1 MRSAIANLVRIVDNE
16 RKLGVE
22 VGVSKQVVVIG
33 AGISGLTAAYA
44 LMRGGRNVTVLE
56 ASTRVGG
63 CIHTECTQGFML
75 EYGPN
80 SMLVNRQG
88 VLDLI
93 DELGLGAEVVTAS
106 ATANKRF
113 IVKGGRLH
121 ALPASLFSF
130 LTTPLFSAGDKL
142 RLLRE
147 PFIGRGPERE
157 TIADF
162 AKRRLGEGFYDYAI
176 NPFVSGVYAGDPD
189 QLLARA
195 AIRKV
200 WELEHRHGS
209 MVRGALA
216 MITGRDRPAGRIKG
230 RLLSF
235 REGMAALPKGL
246 AKALGERLRLDCPVA
261 RIERCDGGWRIH
273 LADSQLEAGH
283 VVLAIPAVAAAS
295 LLMPHAPAAA
305 EALRAIP
312 YAPVAIVHLGFR
324 RDQVDHALD
333 GFGGLIPRKEGL
345 QTLGILFS
353 SSLFPGR
360 SKDVLLTCF
369 IGGAT
374 RPEVRERSHD
384 DLREQVLREARQLL
398 GLRGEPNFAEVHLWQ
413 QAIPQYTL
421 GHFER
426 LAAIDRDVAA
436 LVGLTLRANWRD
448 GISVP
453 DCILNGFQG
462 SSL

>member
-1 MRSAIANLVRIVDNE
+1 MSE
-16 RKLGVE
+16 R
-22 VGVSKQVVVIG
+22 VVVIG
-33 AGISGLTAAYA
+33 AGISGLTAAYG
-44 LMRGGRNVTVLE
+44 LMRAGKDVTVLE
-56 ASTRVGG
+56 ASRRVGG
-63 CIHTECTQGFML
+63 CIHTVQVEGFLL
-75 EYGPN
+75 ELGPN

-93 DELGLGAEVVTAS
+93 DELGLGPEVVLAS
-106 ATANKRF
+106 KTANKRF

-121 ALPASLFSF
+121 ALPSSPLAF

-142 RLLRE
+142 RLFKE
-147 PFIGRGPERE
+147 PFIGRGPEGE
-157 TIADF
+157 TIAGF
-162 AKRRLGEGFYDYAI
+162 AKRRLGQGFYDYAI

-195 AIRKV
+195 AVRKV

-216 MITGRDRPAGRIKG
+216 MMTGRDRPAGRIKG
-230 RLLSF
+230 RMLSF
-235 REGMAALPKGL
+235 REGMAALPNAL
-246 AKALGERLRLDCPVA
+246 AKALGARLRLERAVS
-261 RIERCDGGWRIH
+261 RIERTGGGWRLQ
-273 LADSQLEAGH
+273 LADSSLEADQL
-283 VVLAIPAVAAAS
+283 VLAT
-295 LLMPHAPAAA
+295 PAAA
-305 EALRAIP
+305 TADLLAIP

-324 RDQVDHALD
+324 RDQVAHPLD

-360 SKDVLLTCF
+360 TDEVLLTCF

-374 RPEVRERSHD
+374 RPEVRDRSET
-384 DLREQVLREARQLL
+384 DLRDQVLREATPLL
-398 GLRGEPNFAEVHLWQ
+398 GLRGEPCFSQVHLWQ

-426 LAAIDRDVAA
+426 LAVVEAAVAKLGA
-436 LVGLTLRANWRD
+436 LRLRANWRD
-448 GISVP
+448 GVSVP
-453 DCILNGFQG
+453 DCILNGL
-462 SSL
+462 SLE

>member
-1 MRSAIANLVRIVDNE
+1 MS
-16 RKLGVE
+16 G
-22 VGVSKQVVVIG
+22 QVVVIG

-44 LMRGGRNVTVLE
+44 LTRAGRDVTVLE
-56 ASTRVGG
+56 ASSRVGG
-63 CIHTECTQGFML
+63 CIHTQRAQGYML
-75 EYGPN
+75 ELGPN

-93 DELGLGAEVVTAS
+93 DELGLGPEVVAAS
-106 ATANKRF
+106 TTANKRF

-121 ALPASLFSF
+121 ALPASPLSF

-230 RLLSF
+230 RMLSF
-235 REGMAALPKGL
+235 RDGMAALPNSL
-246 AKALGERLRLDCPVA
+246 AKALGQRLRLDCPVT
-261 RIERCDGGWRIH
+261 RIERFDGGWRIH
-273 LADSQLEAGH
+273 LNDSQLEASH
-283 VVLAIPAVAAAS
+283 LVLATPAAATAS
-295 LLMPHAPAAA
+295 LLAPHAPAAA

-324 RDQVDHALD
+324 RDQLAHPLD

-353 SSLFPGR
+353 TSLFPGR
-360 SKDVLLTCF
+360 SEDVLLTCF

-374 RPEVRERSHD
+374 RPEVRERSTD
-384 DLREQVLREARQLL
+384 DLRDQVLREARPLL
-398 GLRGEPNFAEVHLWQ
+398 GLHGEPNFAQVHLWQ

-426 LAAIDRDVAA
+426 LAAIDKDVTA
-436 LVGLTLRANWRD
+436 LGALTLRANWRD

-453 DCILNGFQG
+453 DCILNGLQVG
-462 SSL
+462 N